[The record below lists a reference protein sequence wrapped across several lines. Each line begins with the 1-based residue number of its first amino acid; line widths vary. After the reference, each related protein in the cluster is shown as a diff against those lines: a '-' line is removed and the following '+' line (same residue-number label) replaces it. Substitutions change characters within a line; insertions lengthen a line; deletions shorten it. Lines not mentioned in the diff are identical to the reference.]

1 MNRKGTLNALVVIL
15 LAVSWLA
22 GCTGLAET
30 ALPVQENTPIITQ
43 PAAEAPNEASPVAT
57 EEVVQTEAPATEQ
70 SVAAME
76 NAAERRPVIIDT
88 DMAADDWMAILYLL
102 QRNDLAVQAITVAGT
117 GEAHCEP
124 GVKNALGL
132 VALADYEPIPAAC
145 GRETPLQGN
154 HAFPDSW
161 RTWVDSLTG
170 LELPAGGEP
179 SQMAA
184 VELITSILQSS
195 LNPVTLFASGPLTN
209 LAELFQ
215 SDPSLTGKV
224 EMLYI
229 MGGAVHVPGNV
240 KSSVPEIDNVTAE
253 WNIYA
258 DPTAA
263 KIVFESGVPIT
274 LVGLD
279 ATQNTP
285 ASREFYAALS
295 DRHITPEAEWLYELY
310 TRNAYLYESDTM
322 YFWDQLTAVVLSDES
337 VVEIVPDMVCVTVE
351 EGPGS
356 GQTVSAEGCPAMR
369 VAVSADRQKFEQL
382 FLDTLNT
389 GDE

>member
-1 MNRKGTLNALVVIL
+1 MNRKGTLNTLVVIL
-15 LAVSWLA
+15 LAASWLA
-22 GCTGLAET
+22 ACAGPAET
-30 ALPVQENTPIITQ
+30 ALPVQENTPLITQ
-43 PAAEAPNEASPVAT
+43 PAAEASPVIG
-57 EEVVQTEAPATEQ
+57 EEVVQTEVPAIEEPVT
-70 SVAAME
+70 ATE
-76 NAAERRPVIIDT
+76 NAAEPRPQPRPVIIDT

-102 QRNDLAVQAITVAGT
+102 QRSDLAVQAITVAGT

-132 VALADYEPIPAAC
+132 VALAGYEPIPVAC

-170 LELPAGGEP
+170 LELPDGGAGSE
-179 SQMAA
+179 MNA

-195 LNPVTLFASGPLTN
+195 PMPVTLFASGPLTN

-215 SDPSLTGKV
+215 SDPSLTAKI

-310 TRNAYLYESDTM
+310 TRNTYLYESNTM

-337 VVEIVPDMVCVTVE
+337 VAEIVPDTVCVTVE

-369 VAVSADRQKFEQL
+369 VAVSADRQKFEQS
-382 FLDTLNT
+382 FLETLNT